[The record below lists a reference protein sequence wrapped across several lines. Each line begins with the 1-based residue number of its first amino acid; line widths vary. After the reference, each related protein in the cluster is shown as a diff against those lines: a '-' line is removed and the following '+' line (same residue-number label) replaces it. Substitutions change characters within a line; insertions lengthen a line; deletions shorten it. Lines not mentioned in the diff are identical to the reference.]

1 MFQEVDEDVI
11 AQVVGAGEE
20 RPAAVHLSHSFDE
33 LAEVAIWVEH
43 EDIDTDVFLGGSSD
57 FFQGGFY
64 RFGTWRI
71 VEVGLPAGTYVCGW
85 FSVCDHDDLFG
96 ATLSS

>member
-11 AQVVGAGEE
+11 AKVVRAGKE
-20 RPAAVHLSHSFDE
+20 RSSTIHLGHFFDK
-33 LAEVAIWVEH
+33 LAEVAVGVKH
-43 EDIDTDVFLGGSSD
+43 ENVDTDVFLGGSSY

-71 VEVGLPAGTYVCGW
+71 VEVGLPAGTYVRGW